1 LLDDENKGAHQSPKL
16 KKMRLDGDKKD
27 DPFNFLGF
35 GMVAYRDLMFIL
47 ILLFAVISAI
57 MYPAISI
64 YKSHSGISYPKGYAK
79 LSLGNLG
86 YSST

>member
-1 LLDDENKGAHQSPKL
+1 MTKKKTKKNIKLDEEQKE
-16 KKMRLDGDKKD
+16 

-47 ILLFAVISAI
+47 IILFSVLSLI
-57 MYPAISI
+57 MAPAMYI
-64 YKSHSGISYPKGYAK
+64 YKSHDGIQYPKGYSTF
-79 LSLGNLG
+79 SLGNLG

>member
-1 LLDDENKGAHQSPKL
+1 MKLDA
-16 KKMRLDGDKKD
+16 DKRD

-47 ILLFAVISAI
+47 ILLFTVISVI

-64 YKSHSGISYPKGYAK
+64 YKSHDGISYPKGYAK
-79 LSLGNLG
+79 MSLGNFG